1 MPYGGVI
8 LKTVKPP
15 ADKKLKTAL
24 LRAVDGQRVSGRL
37 HRAFVKRSHS
47 CPTNN
52 RFLVV
57 SGSRMKGIP
66 YMAM

>member
-24 LRAVDGQRVSGRL
+24 PRAIDGQCVSGRL
-37 HRAFVKRSHS
+37 HRAFAR
-47 CPTNN
+47 
-52 RFLVV
+52 
-57 SGSRMKGIP
+57 
-66 YMAM
+66 